1 MIPHTRRYSRT
12 ARTSTRGYASSGGCE
27 CRSSIPRLASH
38 RRIALFLWSE
48 SSGCPA
54 FDMAK
59 STRIP
64 RHDGANPS
72 ANIYLIHTTA
82 TAPTSTAS
90 TTWPTSTSISTIT
103 CRRLVLE
110 RSMHVIIIRRR
121 VQVGFARDT
130 LKVSHTLTHMH
141 PTELVV
147 KSINLLQLFFL
158 CVQSH
163 PHPPPAPQPLHGG
176 AKVLK
181 LPNNNKF

>member
-12 ARTSTRGYASSGGCE
+12 ARTSTRGCASSGGCE

-64 RHDGANPS
+64 RHDGANLS
-72 ANIYLIHTTA
+72 ANIYLIHTIA

-90 TTWPTSTSISTIT
+90 TIWPTSISTIT

-121 VQVGFARDT
+121 VQVGYARDT
-130 LKVSHTLTHMH
+130 LKDIIHTHACTHTHAHAPNKTRSKINKSLTIVFAFVFSHILTH
-141 PTELVV
+141 
-147 KSINLLQLFFL
+147 
-158 CVQSH
+158 H
-163 PHPPPAPQPLHGG
+163 PHYHLCMV
-176 AKVLK
+176 VL
-181 LPNNNKF
+181 